1 MKSLRN
7 LALFLLGVLVLTS
20 MPSCKKDTMT
30 PADKKIA
37 NIYYQD
43 EDNHRT
49 LVEHWKWNNDDF
61 VESIENFDEDGGMLF
76 TIDFSYNDKDCIS
89 RVDCYYANLS
99 LLYNYTDKQLT
110 NLSLYFGTML
120 VASCDV
126 TYKDKKMSQ
135 LTVTVDEGVL
145 GSRKVLPAMNP
156 LSMLLPRPISER
168 LISFEDQLA
177 QRNDKQTFVVNV
189 QLTWEGDN
197 ITKVL
202 GQGMGETVTFTA
214 EYDTKNNPVYGFL
227 LGQPSSSLVKNNI
240 TMISASELNLDT
252 ENVTITYQYDEDDYP
267 TMMSAYPSDEP
278 SDKETIY
285 IEYLL

>member
-7 LALFLLGVLVLTS
+7 LALLLLGVLVLTS
-20 MPSCKKDTMT
+20 MPSCNKDKMT
-30 PADKKIA
+30 PADKKISK
-37 NIYYQD
+37 IYYQD
-43 EDNHRT
+43 DDNQKT
-49 LVEHWKWNNDDF
+49 LVEQWKWNNDDF

-76 TIDFSYNDKDCIS
+76 TIDFTYADKDRIS

-110 NLSLYFGTML
+110 NLSLYFGNML

-135 LTVTVDEGVL
+135 LTVTLNEEIMGT
-145 GSRKVLPAMNP
+145 KQILPAMNP

-168 LISFEDQLA
+168 LISFEDHLA
-177 QRNDKQTFVVNV
+177 QRGGQQTYVVNV

-202 GQGMGETVTFTA
+202 GQGMGETVTLTA
-214 EYDTKNNPVYGFL
+214 QYDTKNNPVYGFL

-240 TMISASELNLDT
+240 IMISASELNLDT

-267 TMMSAYPSDEP
+267 IVMTAFLSDEP
-278 SDKETIY
+278 NDKETIY

>member
-30 PADKKIA
+30 PADKKIS

-43 EDNHRT
+43 DDNHKI
-49 LVEHWKWNNDDF
+49 LVEHWKWNNNDF
-61 VESIENFDEDGGMLF
+61 VESIENYDEDGGMAF
-76 TIDFSYNDKDCIS
+76 TIDFSYDDKDCIS

-126 TYKDKKMSQ
+126 TYKDQKMSQ
-135 LTVTVDEGVL
+135 LTVNVDEGVL
-145 GSRKVLPAMNP
+145 GSRKIIPAMNP

-177 QRNDKQTFVVNV
+177 QRNDKQTYVINV

-214 EYDTKNNPVYGFL
+214 QYDTKNNPVYGFL
-227 LGQPSSSLVKNNI
+227 FGQPSSSIVKNNI
-240 TMISASELNLDT
+240 IMISASESSYDT
-252 ENVTITYQYDEDDYP
+252 ENFTITYQYDEDDYP
-267 TMMSAYPSDEP
+267 TVMSAYPSDEP
-278 SDKETIY
+278 NDKETLY
-285 IEYLL
+285 IEYL

>member
-61 VESIENFDEDGGMLF
+61 VESIENYDEDGGMLF
-76 TIDFSYNDKDCIS
+76 TIDFTYADKDRIS

-145 GSRKVLPAMNP
+145 GSRKILPAMNP

-168 LISFEDQLA
+168 LISFE
-177 QRNDKQTFVVNV
+177 V

-202 GQGMGETVTFTA
+202 GQGMGETVTLTA